1 MPSTTHA
8 GWPSGCDNDG
18 MRVGVLAPMP
28 MELKPFATALG
39 LERDGDL
46 SRGTLAGH
54 EVVAT
59 ITGVGMT
66 RAAAAT
72 ERLLAIGVDR
82 VIVIGIAGGVD
93 TALPI
98 GTVVT
103 PEVIVDGAQGTE
115 YRLPAWSPVTPQR
128 RIVTYDDFDVEIQ
141 VMGRLQEEGYA
152 AVDMET
158 AAVAAVCEREGVAY
172 SVFRAIS
179 DNATDGSVD
188 SAIAGMLHPDGT
200 PDARAALLYM
210 LRRPWRIPR
219 MARLGRDSQRA
230 AQAAADAAIA
240 ALRALPQPAD

>member
-1 MPSTTHA
+1 MGS
-8 GWPSGCDNDG
+8 
-18 MRVGVLAPMP
+18 MRVGLLAPMP
-28 MELKPFATALG
+28 MELKPFATAVG
-39 LERDGDL
+39 LQRDGDL

-54 EVVAT
+54 DVVAT
-59 ITGVGMT
+59 ITGVGMA
-66 RAAAAT
+66 RAAVAT

-82 VIVIGIAGGVD
+82 IVVIGIAGGVD
-93 TALPI
+93 TTLPI

-103 PEVIVDGAQGTE
+103 PEVVVDGARGIE
-115 YRLPAWSPVTPQR
+115 YRPPAWAPVKAER

-141 VMGRLQEEGYA
+141 VMGQLQADGYA

-158 AAVAAVCEREGVAY
+158 AAVAAVCDREGAAY
-172 SVFRAIS
+172 SIFRAIS

-200 PDARAALLYM
+200 PDVRRALLYM
-210 LRRPWRIPR
+210 LRHPWRIPR

-240 ALRALPQPAD
+240 ALRASSDPAG